1 MAGLTGVRP
10 FSFWG
15 CASGRDCQVLD
26 CIVRAQTG
34 SLEWLVMTKTFT
46 RDGDQ
51 FWIEGKPVSQE
62 RWEAEF
68 ALQREE
74 EEADDAEEEGELDDD
89 AVSDD

>member
-1 MAGLTGVRP
+1 
-10 FSFWG
+10 
-15 CASGRDCQVLD
+15 
-26 CIVRAQTG
+26 
-34 SLEWLVMTKTFT
+34 MTKTFT